1 MSESTVAKLEVDL
14 DAYAH
19 NLGVVRE
26 RIPKDCGIMA
36 IVKAN
41 AYGMGAVRVAQRALA
56 EGAAMLGVATV
67 EEGQALR
74 EAGIESPILVM
85 VHPPQGALAPAIEHR
100 LTLMISDLDT
110 ADRLGGLARKLKKVA
125 LIHCE
130 VDTGMGR
137 QGMNAEKAAGIL
149 QDLTRLSNIDIEGI
163 ATHFPVADDVSDP
176 FTQNQ
181 IRNFRQ
187 LLRQLDKGGIPYEMV
202 HAANS
207 AAIVNFPNSAF
218 DLVRPGI
225 MTFGVWPSV
234 TTPSD
239 NPLKAVARWTSQ
251 IVLVKDLPG
260 GASISY
266 DRTFKAEGPMRAASV
281 PVGYADGYRRRLSNR
296 AEVLVRGQR
305 CPVRGN
311 ICMDSMVVD
320 VTHIKGAA
328 VGDEVTLMGQ
338 DGEARIS
345 VEELADK
352 ADTIPYEILT
362 GIGPRLSRVY
372 TGS

>member
-1 MSESTVAKLEVDL
+1 MSESRIAKIEVDL
-14 DAYAH
+14 DAYAN
-19 NLGVVRE
+19 NLQVVRE
-26 RIPKDCGIMA
+26 RIPKDCGILA
-36 IVKAN
+36 IVKAD
-41 AYGMGAVRVAQRALA
+41 AYGMGAVRVSQRALA

-67 EEGQALR
+67 EEGKALR
-74 EAGIESPILVM
+74 EEGIQAPILVM
-85 VHPPQGALAPAIEHR
+85 VHPPQDALSTALEHR
-100 LTLMISDLDT
+100 LTLMISDLQT
-110 ADRLGGLARKLKKVA
+110 ADRLGDLARKVKKVA

-137 QGMNAEKAAGIL
+137 QGISADKAAGIL
-149 QDLTRLSNIDIEGI
+149 QDLTRISNIDIEGI
-163 ATHFPVADDVSDP
+163 ATHFPSADDASDP

-181 IRNFRQ
+181 IRSFRQ
-187 LLRQLDKGGIPYEMV
+187 LLKQLDKGGIPYEMV

-225 MTFGVWPSV
+225 MAFGVWPAV
-234 TTPSD
+234 TQPSD
-239 NPLKAVARWTSQ
+239 NPLKPVARWTSQ
-251 IVLVKDLPG
+251 IVLIKDLPG

-266 DRTFKAEGPMRAASV
+266 DRTFKAEGPMRAASI
-281 PVGYADGYRRRLSNR
+281 PVGYADGYRRKLSNR
-296 AEVLVRGQR
+296 AEVLIRGQR

-320 VTHIKGAA
+320 VTHVKGAA

-338 DGEARIS
+338 DGEARIT

-352 ADTIPYEILT
+352 ADTIAYEILT
-362 GIGPRLSRVY
+362 GIGPRLPRVY
-372 TGS
+372 IG